1 MSAPTETQVVFVG
14 SGINSLVGAALLAV
28 RGKRVLVLE
37 RNDRLGGCIRT
48 EELFPGYRHEVFSSW
63 HPLFVGS
70 PGYAELKS
78 ELEQAGLEVL
88 CGDYSTGLV
97 GPDGRGLALRQDMAD
112 AARRLD
118 ALSPGDGQALQD
130 MAARMFGEDAALTF
144 GLLGK
149 NPYSW
154 DLLKLL
160 YSEWRK
166 RGLDGMTA
174 FAAGALENFRR
185 WSERTLRSDA
195 RRADRALDLALR
207 PGAGRCQFG
216 ADRQADLRRR
226 GQRRHARDQGGGS
239 RLVEALARVIE
250 NRGGQLLTNAQ
261 VDRVLVEG
269 QGRRARAVGVQ
280 LADGGACA
288 PATPWSATSRRNNST
303 ASCCPTRRH
312 RRASARRPTA
322 TAVAACSCISR

>member
-1 MSAPTETQVVFVG
+1 MHGANRYGLQCLKNLDQLPPQGAMIPAAPLKIEGGSGSLARAGAGGAGMSAPTETQVVFVG
-14 SGINSLVGAALLAV
+14 SGINSLVGAALGRARQARAGAGTQRPARRLHPH
-28 RGKRVLVLE
+28 RGTVPRLPARGVLVLASASAV
-37 RNDRLGGCIRT
+37 R
-48 EELFPGYRHEVFSSW
+48 
-63 HPLFVGS
+63 
-70 PGYAELKS
+70 YAELKS

-174 FAAGALENFRR
+174 SPPARWRISAAGPSARCARTRRALIAPWTLHSGLGPDDAGSALIGKLTFAAVVSGGML
-185 WSERTLRSDA
+185 
-195 RRADRALDLALR
+195 
-207 PGAGRCQFG
+207 
-216 ADRQADLRRR
+216 
-226 GQRRHARDQGGGS
+226 RDQGAAAAG
-239 RLVEALARVIE
+239 
-250 NRGGQLLTNAQ
+250 
-261 VDRVLVEG
+261 
-269 QGRRARAVGVQ
+269 
-280 LADGGACA
+280 
-288 PATPWSATSRRNNST
+288 WSRRWPASSRIAA
-303 ASCCPTRRH
+303 ASC
-312 RRASARRPTA
+312 
-322 TAVAACSCISR
+322 

>member
-154 DLLKLL
+154 DLLAAVQRMAQARAGRHDRL
-160 YSEWRK
+160 
-166 RGLDGMTA
+166 
-174 FAAGALENFRR
+174 AAGALENFRR

-195 RRADRALDLALR
+195 ARADRALDLHSGLGPDDAGSALI
-207 PGAGRCQFG
+207 
-216 ADRQADLRRR
+216 
-226 GQRRHARDQGGGS
+226 GS
-239 RLVEALARVIE
+239 
-250 NRGGQLLTNAQ
+250 
-261 VDRVLVEG
+261 
-269 QGRRARAVGVQ
+269 
-280 LADGGACA
+280 
-288 PATPWSATSRRNNST
+288 
-303 ASCCPTRRH
+303 
-312 RRASARRPTA
+312 
-322 TAVAACSCISR
+322 

>member
-154 DLLKLL
+154 DLL
-160 YSEWRK
+160 
-166 RGLDGMTA
+166 
-174 FAAGALENFRR
+174 AAVQRMAQ
-185 WSERTLRSDA
+185 A
-195 RRADRALDLALR
+195 R
-207 PGAGRCQFG
+207 AGRH
-216 ADRQADLRRR
+216 DRLRRR
-226 GQRRHARDQGGGS
+226 RAGEFPPLVRAHA
-239 RLVEALARVIE
+239 ALGRGAR
-250 NRGGQLLTNAQ
+250 
-261 VDRVLVEG
+261 
-269 QGRRARAVGVQ
+269 
-280 LADGGACA
+280 
-288 PATPWSATSRRNNST
+288 
-303 ASCCPTRRH
+303 
-312 RRASARRPTA
+312 
-322 TAVAACSCISR
+322 

>member
-1 MSAPTETQVVFVG
+1 MQWLIRERDAHGFGVETINTDAGQSHAWPLPYPCHTLMHGANRYGLQCLKNLDQLPPQGAMIPAAPLKIEGG
-14 SGINSLVGAALLAV
+14 SGSPCACWRWWSRHERADRNPGGVRRQRHQFAGRRGAAGRARQARAGAGTQRPARRLHPH
-28 RGKRVLVLE
+28 RGTV
-37 RNDRLGGCIRT
+37 
-48 EELFPGYRHEVFSSW
+48 PGYRHEVFSSW

-154 DLLKLL
+154 DLLCCC
-160 YSEWRK
+160 
-166 RGLDGMTA
+166 TA
-174 FAAGALENFRR
+174 NG
-185 WSERTLRSDA
+185 
-195 RRADRALDLALR
+195 
-207 PGAGRCQFG
+207 
-216 ADRQADLRRR
+216 
-226 GQRRHARDQGGGS
+226 
-239 RLVEALARVIE
+239 
-250 NRGGQLLTNAQ
+250 
-261 VDRVLVEG
+261 
-269 QGRRARAVGVQ
+269 
-280 LADGGACA
+280 
-288 PATPWSATSRRNNST
+288 
-303 ASCCPTRRH
+303 
-312 RRASARRPTA
+312 ASAGWTA
-322 TAVAACSCISR
+322 

>member
-1 MSAPTETQVVFVG
+1 M
-14 SGINSLVGAALLAV
+14 
-28 RGKRVLVLE
+28 LVLE

-97 GPDGRGLALRQDMAD
+97 GPDGRAWRSGRTWPTPPGAWT
-112 AARRLD
+112 
-118 ALSPGDGQALQD
+118 LSPGDGQALQD

-195 RRADRALDLALR
+195 ARALIAPWTLHSGLGPDDASSALIGKLTFAAVVSGGM
-207 PGAGRCQFG
+207 PVIK
-216 ADRQADLRRR
+216 
-226 GQRRHARDQGGGS
+226 GGGS

-269 QGRRARAVGVQ
+269 R
-280 LADGGACA
+280 DGAPAPSACSWPTAAACA

>member
-118 ALSPGDGQALQD
+118 ALARRRPGLAGHGRAHV
-130 MAARMFGEDAALTF
+130 R
-144 GLLGK
+144 
-149 NPYSW
+149 
-154 DLLKLL
+154 
-160 YSEWRK
+160 
-166 RGLDGMTA
+166 RG
-174 FAAGALENFRR
+174 
-185 WSERTLRSDA
+185 
-195 RRADRALDLALR
+195 RRADLR
-207 PGAGRCQFG
+207 PAGQESLQLGSARC
-216 ADRQADLRRR
+216 
-226 GQRRHARDQGGGS
+226 
-239 RLVEALARVIE
+239 
-250 NRGGQLLTNAQ
+250 
-261 VDRVLVEG
+261 
-269 QGRRARAVGVQ
+269 
-280 LADGGACA
+280 C
-288 PATPWSATSRRNNST
+288 T
-303 ASCCPTRRH
+303 ANG
-312 RRASARRPTA
+312 ASAGWTA
-322 TAVAACSCISR
+322 

>member
-1 MSAPTETQVVFVG
+1 MQWLIRERDAHGFGVETINTDAGQSHAWPLPYPCHTLMHGANRYGLQCLKNLDQLPPQGAMIPAAPLKIEGGSGSPARAGAGGAGMSAPTETQVVFVG

-174 FAAGALENFRR
+174 SPPARWRISAAGPSARCA
-185 WSERTLRSDA
+185 RT
-195 RRADRALDLALR
+195 
-207 PGAGRCQFG
+207 
-216 ADRQADLRRR
+216 
-226 GQRRHARDQGGGS
+226 
-239 RLVEALARVIE
+239 
-250 NRGGQLLTNAQ
+250 
-261 VDRVLVEG
+261 
-269 QGRRARAVGVQ
+269 RRAR
-280 LADGGACA
+280 
-288 PATPWSATSRRNNST
+288 
-303 ASCCPTRRH
+303 
-312 RRASARRPTA
+312 
-322 TAVAACSCISR
+322 

>member
-1 MSAPTETQVVFVG
+1 MSAPSETQVVFVG

-28 RGKRVLVLE
+28 RGSACWCWNATTGSAAASAP
-37 RNDRLGGCIRT
+37 RN
-48 EELFPGYRHEVFSSW
+48 PGYRHEVFSSW

-88 CGDYSTGLV
+88 RGDYSTGLV
-97 GPDGRGLALRQDMAD
+97 GPDGRAWRSGRTWPTPPGAWTR
-112 AARRLD
+112 
-118 ALSPGDGQALQD
+118 SPGDGQALQD

-195 RRADRALDLALR
+195 
-207 PGAGRCQFG
+207 
-216 ADRQADLRRR
+216 
-226 GQRRHARDQGGGS
+226 AR
-239 RLVEALARVIE
+239 
-250 NRGGQLLTNAQ
+250 
-261 VDRVLVEG
+261 
-269 QGRRARAVGVQ
+269 
-280 LADGGACA
+280 
-288 PATPWSATSRRNNST
+288 
-303 ASCCPTRRH
+303 
-312 RRASARRPTA
+312 
-322 TAVAACSCISR
+322 

>member
-1 MSAPTETQVVFVG
+1 MSAPSETQVVFVG

-88 CGDYSTGLV
+88 CGDYSTGMV

-195 RRADRALDLALR
+195 ARALIAPWTLHSGLGPDDAGSALI
-207 PGAGRCQFG
+207 GKLTFA
-216 ADRQADLRRR
+216 AVVS
-226 GQRRHARDQGGGS
+226 GGMP
-239 RLVEALARVIE
+239 AI
-250 NRGGQLLTNAQ
+250 
-261 VDRVLVEG
+261 
-269 QGRRARAVGVQ
+269 RAA
-280 LADGGACA
+280 AAS
-288 PATPWSATSRRNNST
+288 WSRRWPASSRIAA
-303 ASCCPTRRH
+303 ASC
-312 RRASARRPTA
+312 
-322 TAVAACSCISR
+322 